1 MHEQGVF
8 LNSEPLQNL
17 LSILAKRTTIKKFV
31 IPMPK
36 FVQIGYRT
44 GIYTNMKHHFD
55 THSHLITSEP

>member
-36 FVQIGYRT
+36 FVQIGYLT
-44 GIYTNMKHHFD
+44 GNLVHEHETPF
-55 THSHLITSEP
+55 